1 PLHNLAAVSYD
12 PKLIGETPAKAATLK
27 AVEVRPGQELWA
39 VGMRPDGKVQSRSA
53 TVASVDPVGFP
64 LSRTLQFRDSN
75 LETISLVNGPA
86 DYDGVLVDKSGA
98 VVATWASFDY
108 EAGREVAQENRG
120 ISADLIQEMLPLLR
134 EGKPLHS
141 LEVELLPMPLAL
153 ARKQNLSDEWIRRLE
168 QHTPERRQVL
178 AVVRTVG

>member
-1 PLHNLAAVSYD
+1 PSR
-12 PKLIGETPAKAATLK
+12 IGATPARGATFR
-27 AVEVRPGQELWA
+27 AVDLNPGDPVWA
-39 VGMRPDGKVQSRSA
+39 VGLRADGKVQSRST
-53 TVASVDPVGFP
+53 TVASVGPVAFP
-64 LSRTLQFRDSN
+64 LSRTLQFRDAN

-98 VVATWASFDY
+98 VVATWASFAY
-108 EAGREVAQENRG
+108 ESGRNVVQENRG
-120 ISADLIQEMLPLLR
+120 ISAELIQEMLPLLR